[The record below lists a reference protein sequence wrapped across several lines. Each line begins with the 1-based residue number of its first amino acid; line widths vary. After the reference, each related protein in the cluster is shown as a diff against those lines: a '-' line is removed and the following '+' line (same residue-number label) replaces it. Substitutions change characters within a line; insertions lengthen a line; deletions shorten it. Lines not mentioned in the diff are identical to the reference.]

1 MTLEQDTSTTG
12 STDSEASVWHD
23 PEWRAVGW
31 GLGGALAFLGGG
43 VVLGFVQ
50 GGLLPWEC
58 QGLACLFTQVILM
71 YTGIVVAVW
80 LVAGIA
86 LALARRRW
94 PRSQWRLWGPA
105 PPGALELGAA
115 GRPGS
120 GGARHL
126 GRRVRPALCETVPSW
141 RKTRG

>member
-1 MTLEQDTSTTG
+1 M
-12 STDSEASVWHD
+12 
-23 PEWRAVGW
+23 
-31 GLGGALAFLGGG
+31 AFLGGG

-94 PRSQWRLWGPA
+94 PRSQWRLG
-105 PPGALELGAA
+105 GLRLLALSSWVPLA
-115 GRPGS
+115 G
-120 GGARHL
+120 L
-126 GRRVRPALCETVPSW
+126 VVVALDI
-141 RKTRG
+141 